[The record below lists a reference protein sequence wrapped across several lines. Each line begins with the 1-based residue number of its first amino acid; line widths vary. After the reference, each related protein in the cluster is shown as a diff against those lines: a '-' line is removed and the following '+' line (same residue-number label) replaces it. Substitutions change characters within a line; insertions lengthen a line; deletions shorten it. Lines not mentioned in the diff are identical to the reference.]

1 MPSLPDLN
9 RIETV
14 LLDLD
19 GTLLD
24 LHFDNHFW
32 LEYVPAC
39 YAKKHAIPLQ
49 QATAL
54 LMRRYAEVK
63 GRLDWYCVDFWTREL
78 GLDIEQLKREVAHK
92 IAVHPF
98 VHDFLQSARAHGKR
112 VVLVTNAHPASVS
125 LKMEKTELAD
135 YFDRIVNA
143 HDLGLAKE
151 NAGFW
156 EKLHAIEP
164 YDNETTLFIDDN
176 VEVLENAKRAGIR
189 HLLAVRKPDSRGA
202 EINHDAY
209 HALGSFEE
217 ITPQKK

>member
-9 RIETV
+9 RIHTV

-32 LEYVPAC
+32 LEYVPEC
-39 YAKKHAIPLQ
+39 YAKKHAVPLR
-49 QATAL
+49 QAKDL
-54 LMRRYAEVK
+54 LMKRYAEVK
-63 GRLDWYCVDFWTREL
+63 GRLEWYCVDFWTREL
-78 GLDIEQLKREVAHK
+78 ELDIEQLKREVAHK

-98 VHDFLQSARAHGKR
+98 VHVFLQAARRDGKR
-112 VVLVTNAHPASVS
+112 VLLVTNAHPASLS
-125 LKMEKTELAD
+125 IKMEKTELTK
-135 YFDRIVNA
+135 YFDRIVTA
-143 HDLGLAKE
+143 HEIGLAKE

-176 VEVLENAKRAGIR
+176 VDVLENAKRAGIC

-202 EINHDAY
+202 EVTHDAY
-209 HALGSFEE
+209 HALASFEE
-217 ITPQKK
+217 ITP

>member
-9 RIETV
+9 LINTV

-32 LEYVPAC
+32 LEYVPEC
-39 YAKKHAIPLQ
+39 YAKKHALPLS
-49 QATAL
+49 QATEL
-54 LMRRYAEVK
+54 LMKRYAEVK
-63 GRLDWYCVDFWTREL
+63 GRLQWYCVEFWTREL
-78 GLDIEQLKREVAHK
+78 ELDIEQLKREVAHK

-98 VHDFLQSARAHGKR
+98 VHDFLQGARRDGKR
-112 VVLVTNAHPASVS
+112 VVLVTNAHPASLS
-125 LKMEKTELAD
+125 IKMEKTELTK
-135 YFDRIVNA
+135 YFDRIVTA
-143 HDLGLAKE
+143 HDFGLAKE

-164 YDNETTLFIDDN
+164 YDNETTLLIDDN
-176 VEVLENAKRAGIR
+176 VDVLENAKRAGIC

-202 EINHDAY
+202 EVTHDAY
-209 HALGSFEE
+209 HALVSFEE
-217 ITPQKK
+217 ITP

>member
-9 RIETV
+9 RIHTV

-32 LEYVPAC
+32 LEYVPEC
-39 YAKKHAIPLQ
+39 YAKKHAVPLR
-49 QATAL
+49 QAKDL
-54 LMRRYAEVK
+54 LMKRYAEVK
-63 GRLDWYCVDFWTREL
+63 GRLEWYCVDFWTREL
-78 GLDIEQLKREVAHK
+78 ELDIEQLKREVAHK

-98 VHDFLQSARAHGKR
+98 VHNFLQAARRDGKR
-112 VVLVTNAHPASVS
+112 VLLVTNAHPASLS
-125 LKMEKTELAD
+125 IKMEKTELTK
-135 YFDRIVNA
+135 YFDRIVTA
-143 HDLGLAKE
+143 HDIGLAKE

-176 VEVLENAKRAGIR
+176 VDVLENAKRAGIR

-202 EINHDAY
+202 EVTHDAY
-209 HALGSFEE
+209 HALASFEE
-217 ITPQKK
+217 ITP

>member
-1 MPSLPDLN
+1 MPSLPDLS
-9 RIETV
+9 RIDTV

-32 LEYVPAC
+32 LEYVPEC

-49 QATAL
+49 QATEL
-54 LMRRYAEVK
+54 LMRRYAEVR
-63 GRLDWYCVDFWTREL
+63 GRLDWYCVEFWTREL
-78 GLDIEQLKREVAHK
+78 ELDIEQLKREVAHK

-98 VHDFLQSARAHGKR
+98 VHDFLQAARRHGKR
-112 VVLVTNAHPASVS
+112 VVLVTNAHPVSVS

-156 EKLHAIEP
+156 EKLHDIVGLYLDP
-164 YDNETTLFIDDN
+164 PP
-176 VEVLENAKRAGIR
+176 G
-189 HLLAVRKPDSRGA
+189 
-202 EINHDAY
+202 
-209 HALGSFEE
+209 
-217 ITPQKK
+217 